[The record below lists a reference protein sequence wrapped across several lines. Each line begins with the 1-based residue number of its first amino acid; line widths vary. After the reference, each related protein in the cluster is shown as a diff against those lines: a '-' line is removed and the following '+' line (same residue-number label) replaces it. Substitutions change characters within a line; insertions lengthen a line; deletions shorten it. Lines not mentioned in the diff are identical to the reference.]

1 MQRIANESKRARLK
15 KSMAQ
20 IDADN
25 NMNVMHEIN
34 YDYTRTYSIGIIL
47 LPESLRI
54 GNIPKI

>member
-1 MQRIANESKRARLK
+1 
-15 KSMAQ
+15 MAK

-34 YDYTRTYSIGIIL
+34 YDYARTYSKGIIL

-54 GNIPKI
+54 GNTPKI